1 LVFSRAIDRILI
13 LQTYGAALGVPN
25 KVVSGDMVG
34 YTLLANLML
43 YELGAWLYG
52 YKNPT
57 GFTRC
62 KVEVAFSLEQRPYSL
77 SILSVE
83 LDVFERLRCRY

>member
-1 LVFSRAIDRILI
+1 MLI
-13 LQTYGAALGVPN
+13 LQTYGAAFGVPN

-43 YELGAWLYG
+43 YQLGAWLYG

-57 GFTRC
+57 RFSRC
-62 KVEVAFSLEQRPYSL
+62 KVEIAFSLGQRPYSL
-77 SILSVE
+77 SILSIE
-83 LDVFERLRCRY
+83 LDIFERLRCRYLRL

>member
-1 LVFSRAIDRILI
+1 LVFSRAIDRMLI
-13 LQTYGAALGVPN
+13 LQTYGAAFGVPN

-52 YKNPT
+52 YKNLT
-57 GFTRC
+57 GFTRY
-62 KVEVAFSLEQRPYSL
+62 KVGIAFSLGQRPYS
-77 SILSVE
+77 
-83 LDVFERLRCRY
+83 